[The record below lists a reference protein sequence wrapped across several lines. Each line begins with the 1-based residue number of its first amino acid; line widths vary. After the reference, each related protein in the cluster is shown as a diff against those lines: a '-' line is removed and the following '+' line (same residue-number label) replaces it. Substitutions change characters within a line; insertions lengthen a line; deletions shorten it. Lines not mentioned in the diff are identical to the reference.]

1 MTVLFILLSVCVIA
15 LMVML
20 YFIVKMRSERNAAR
34 RAEEKSRT
42 HLASAGT
49 KLCELRDQVKYLD
62 YFVKQQKKEIERLT
76 NELSQRGHP
85 PDENADE
92 ESDNKPTNKTE
103 EKI

>member
-1 MTVLFILLSVCVIA
+1 MTTLFILLIVCVIA
-15 LMVML
+15 IMVML
-20 YFIVKMRSERNAAR
+20 YFIAKMRSERDAAR

-62 YFVKQQKKEIERLT
+62 FFVKSQKQEIERLT

-85 PDENADE
+85 PDEKADV
-92 ESDNKPTNKTE
+92 ESDNKPNNKTE